1 MSSSSLCS
9 YCYCIAGKPKCVKPK
24 CMLRQAG
31 CEVSYMFMMIVV
43 LFFCWF
49 FDYIFTVTYSQF
61 TWNHPRVVRFDMI
74 AKILI
79 LLALI
84 LIKYK
89 KTSKEPTISII

>member
-31 CEVSYMFMMIVV
+31 CEVSYKFMMIVV
-43 LFFCWF
+43 LLVS
-49 FDYIFTVTYSQF
+49 DYIFTVTYSQF
-61 TWNHPRVVRFDMI
+61 TWNHPRVARFDTI

-84 LIKYK
+84 LIRYK
-89 KTSKEPTISII
+89 KISKEPTISII